1 MTKDKDLEYGVVYL
15 LTNECMPG
23 LVKIGM
29 TSRKEMDARMKELYT
44 TGVPMPFEC
53 AYACKVKLE
62 FMSAL
67 ETALHTA
74 FAPQR
79 VNENREF
86 FRISPEQAIP
96 MLKIINH
103 FHDADVTADVTAE
116 ISNDLTDEDKKA
128 IAKAKVIRRP
138 PLNYYRM
145 GLKDGQILEFVQD
158 PSITCTITGERKVM
172 FNGEDTSLTRLTMN
186 LLGKSQAVQ
195 PTGYWT
201 IDGRNLMDLYDET
214 YPIEEENF

>member
-53 AYACKVKLE
+53 KYACKVKLE
-62 FMSAL
+62 YMSIL
-67 ETALHTA
+67 ENALHKA

-86 FRISPEQAIP
+86 FRINPDQAIP
-96 MLKIINH
+96 ILKIINH
-103 FHDADVTADVTAE
+103 FHDADITDDISKE
-116 ISNDLTDEDKKA
+116 ISNDLTEEDKKA
-128 IAKAKVIRRP
+128 IAKAKVTRRP
-138 PLNYYRM
+138 PLNYFTM
-145 GLKDGQILEFVQD
+145 GLTVGQVLVFTQD
-158 PSITCTITGERKVM
+158 PSVTCTISGERKVLYE
-172 FNGEDTSLTRLTMN
+172 GEETSLTRLTMN
-186 LLGKSQAVQ
+186 LLGKTIAVQ

-201 IDGRNLMDLYDET
+201 VDGRNLMEIYEET
-214 YPIEEENF
+214 YPIEDE

>member
-53 AYACKVKLE
+53 KYACKVKLE
-62 FMSAL
+62 YMGAL
-67 ETALHTA
+67 ENALHTA

-86 FRISPEQAIP
+86 FRINPEQAIP
-96 MLKIINH
+96 LLKIINH
-103 FHDADVTADVTAE
+103 FHDADITDDISKE
-116 ISNDLTDEDKKA
+116 ISNDLTEEDKKA
-128 IAKAKVIRRP
+128 IAKAKYTRRP
-138 PLNYYRM
+138 SLNYFNM
-145 GLKDGQILEFVQD
+145 GLTVGQVLVFTQD
-158 PSITCTITGERKVM
+158 PSVTCTISGERKVLYE
-172 FNGEDTSLTRLTMN
+172 GEELSLTRLTMR
-186 LLGKSQAVQ
+186 LLDKSQAVQ

-201 IDGRNLMDLYDET
+201 VDGRNLMEIYDAT
-214 YPIEEENF
+214 YPIEDE